1 MTTCQRSSYE
11 DYKTLSEIETSS
23 EPVRTSNYV
32 KYVDLQHEPGMLYN
46 AHEWLVRLLANMYPN
61 INDCIFKII
70 SGVLLLILFDNRVM
84 LSIYHEGGIVIHQEL
99 M

>member
-61 INDCIFKII
+61 INDCIFKINLVMI
-70 SGVLLLILFDNRVM
+70 LVTVHMMIVYVLTGPCI
-84 LSIYHEGGIVIHQEL
+84 
-99 M
+99 

>member
-1 MTTCQRSSYE
+1 MTTCQRNSYE

-46 AHEWLVRLLANMYPN
+46 AHEWLVQLLADMYPN
-61 INDCIFKII
+61 INDCIFKINLVMI
-70 SGVLLLILFDNRVM
+70 LVTVHMMIVYVLTGPCI
-84 LSIYHEGGIVIHQEL
+84 
-99 M
+99 